1 MAVRLLSSMAS
12 VTQSW
17 AAGEILEDLDQA
29 AEARLVEAGAAEWVT
44 PPKKQQTEQ
53 PEKKKAAKK
62 EVR

>member
-44 PPKKQQTEQ
+44 PPKKQTEQ